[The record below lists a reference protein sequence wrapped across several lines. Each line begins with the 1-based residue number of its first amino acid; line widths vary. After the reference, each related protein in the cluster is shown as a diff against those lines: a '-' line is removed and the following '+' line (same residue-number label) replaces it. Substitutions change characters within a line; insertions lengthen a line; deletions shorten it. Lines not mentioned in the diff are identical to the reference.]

1 MTPLASEPV
10 AQPPAGG
17 TVLLPVVENYLDTT
31 ATAADNDDAEQLS
44 GFARQID
51 RALAVQRPLA
61 IAFVRRWRRKYP
73 EATPADLLPVAE
85 RWFRRSAMGTGGG
98 VGAVAIVPG
107 VGTATGIA
115 IAAAEVLSF
124 VELTALFAMTV
135 AEMHGD
141 ATDDPRRA
149 RTLVMALLLGDNGK
163 RIIREVAAGQD
174 ARGLFESA
182 VWGELVTRALPDAAV
197 NELGRQLR
205 EAFVKRFGQ
214 RQFGGVAG
222 KVLPFGVGA
231 AVGAL
236 GNRSLANEVIKNA
249 KTAFGAPPAKFV
261 GPVSDEVLRAV
272 QTARDE
278 RLLERAAQRAE
289 RRAAAARRVAK
300 KRVRRDA
307 ARKRV
312 DPDGRKFSLTL
323 RRRSRRK
330 PLPQESATDSE

>member
-10 AQPPAGG
+10 SQPPAGG
-17 TVLLPVVENYLDTT
+17 AVLLPVVENYLDTT

-149 RTLVMALLLGDNGK
+149 RTMVMALLLGDKGK
-163 RIIREVAAGQD
+163 RIIREVAAGKD
-174 ARGLFESA
+174 ARGLFKSA
-182 VWGELVTRALPDAAV
+182 VWGELVTRTLPDTAV
-197 NELGRQLR
+197 NEIGRRLR
-205 EAFVKRFGQ
+205 EAFFKRLGQ
-214 RQFGGVAG
+214 RQIGGIVG

-231 AVGAL
+231 TVGAL
-236 GNRSLANEVIKNA
+236 GNRALANEVISNA

-261 GPVSDEVLRAV
+261 GPVNDEVLRAV
-272 QTARDE
+272 QAERDE
-278 RLLERAAQRAE
+278 RLLERATRRAE
-289 RRAAAARRVAK
+289 RRAVAARRLAEKRARRDK
-300 KRVRRDA
+300 KRVES
-307 ARKRV
+307 
-312 DPDGRKFSLTL
+312 DGRKISLSL
-323 RRRSRRK
+323 RRRSERK
-330 PLPQESATDSE
+330 TQAPVPPADDE

>member
-1 MTPLASEPV
+1 MIPLASEAVSQSQAGSAALPHDIEV
-10 AQPPAGG
+10 SLDPA
-17 TVLLPVVENYLDTT
+17 
-31 ATAADNDDAEQLS
+31 AMAAETHDAEQLS

-61 IAFVRRWRRKYP
+61 IAFVRRLRRKYP
-73 EATPADLLPVAE
+73 QATPADLLPIAE
-85 RWFRRSAMGTGGG
+85 LWFRRSAMGTGGG
-98 VGAVAIVPG
+98 VGAAAIVPG
-107 VGTATGIA
+107 VGTATGVA

-249 KTAFGAPPAKFV
+249 KTAFGAPPADFV

-272 QTARDE
+272 KTARDE
-278 RLLERAAQRAE
+278 RLLERAAQCAE
-289 RRAAAARRVAK
+289 RRAAAARRVAE

-312 DPDGRKFSLTL
+312 DTDGRRFSLTL
-323 RRRSRRK
+323 RRQSRRK
-330 PLPQESATDSE
+330 PLPQESTADSE